1 MKSMLFAAAL
11 AVAVSASGATFDGSI
26 PLSCKAQSGHDC
38 LPASAQCSPLKRETD
53 IEPVFQIDFAGKTI
67 HSPYRK
73 SLLRAAHVT
82 TNAQSIVMQG
92 TDLAFAWSAL
102 INKTTGA
109 LTVSVADR
117 EGAYVVFGQCE
128 IAAKK

>member
-1 MKSMLFAAAL
+1 MKYVTFAAAL
-11 AVAVSASGATFDGSI
+11 AAAAVATGATFDGSA
-26 PLSCKAQSGHDC
+26 PLSCRAQSGHDC
-38 LPASAQCSPLKRETD
+38 LPASARCSPLKRETD
-53 IEPVFQIDFAGKTI
+53 IEPVFQIDFTGKTI

-82 TNAQSIVMQG
+82 TNAESIVMQG

-102 INKTTGA
+102 INKTTGT

-128 IAAKK
+128 LAAKK

>member
-1 MKSMLFAAAL
+1 MKNILFAVVLAA
-11 AVAVSASGATFDGSI
+11 AAGANGATFDGST
-26 PLSCKAQSGHDC
+26 PLSCKAQSAHDC

-82 TNAQSIVMQG
+82 SNAESIVMQG

-102 INKTTGA
+102 INRTTGK

-117 EGAYVVFGQCE
+117 EGAYVVFGQCA
-128 IAAKK
+128 IAATK